1 VEGLIRPAA
10 GVLHG
15 LRETADMIKLQ
26 HTLFALPF
34 AVISLVT
41 ATGARWP
48 SGRVWLWVLV
58 AMVAARTAA
67 MTFNRLVDQ
76 EIDGENPRTAAR
88 ALPAG
93 RLSRRFAWGILAAS
107 IAIFFV
113 AAAALN
119 PLCLA
124 LAAPALAVLLGYSYT
139 KRFTA
144 LAHLWLG
151 FALGI
156 SPVGAWTAATGR
168 LALPPVVLGLG
179 VMLWV
184 AGFDIIYSLQDEE
197 FDRDHGLHSIPAR
210 LGAAG
215 ALHIARLFHAGA
227 VACFLAFA
235 LMAGGGTWRLAAVAL
250 AAALLLWQHRL
261 VRPGDLSHVDAAFFT
276 ANGALSL
283 VMCALFVFA
292 KIGGGP

>member
-1 VEGLIRPAA
+1 MRPPG

-34 AVISLVT
+34 AVISLIT
-41 ATGARWP
+41 ATGRGWP
-48 SGRVWLWVLV
+48 SGRTWLWVLV
-58 AMVAARTAA
+58 AMVSARTAA
-67 MTFNRLVDQ
+67 MTFNRLADQ
-76 EIDGENPRTAAR
+76 DIDAKNPRTARR

-93 RLSRRFAWGILAAS
+93 RLSRRFAWGVLAGSA
-107 IAIFFV
+107 ALFFT

-124 LAAPALAVLLGYSYT
+124 LAAPALAVLLGYSYA

-156 SPVGAWTAATGR
+156 SPIGAWAAATGR
-168 LALPPVVLGLG
+168 LALPPMVLGLG

-184 AGFDIIYSLQDEE
+184 AGFDIIYSLQDED
-197 FDRDHGLHSIPAR
+197 FDREHGLRSIPVR

-215 ALHIARLFHAGA
+215 ALRLARLLHVGA
-227 VACFLAFA
+227 LAAFLAFA
-235 LMAGGGTWRLAAVAL
+235 RAAGGGPWRLAAVAL
-250 AAALLLWQHRL
+250 AALLLLVQHRL
-261 VRPGDLSHVDAAFFT
+261 VRPGDLSRVDAAFFT
-276 ANGALSL
+276 ANGVLSV
-283 VMCALFVFA
+283 VMCLLFVFA
-292 KIGGGP
+292 KIAAGP